1 MPDERVE
8 IVDLVNAARVYALM
22 IVDTCSTV

>member
-8 IVDLVNAARVYALM
+8 IRDLCAAARVYARA
-22 IVDTCSTV
+22 IVATCA